1 MSKVSNIRII
11 DPHVIKLVEDENRR
25 TGESNPT
32 KTAQRMIVE
41 RAAQKEMLEL
51 AEPGAASSV
60 KPVEP
65 SLA

>member
-25 TGESNPT
+25 SGESNPT

-41 RAAQKEMLEL
+41 RAAQKELLEQQTT
-51 AEPGAASSV
+51 AAASSV
-60 KPVEP
+60 TK
-65 SLA
+65 